1 MLVDPLYPEFST
13 NYNLL
18 LKTFMKRPVDLYPD
32 DIGVVYRNPVTG
44 LFLRLTWREWFERT
58 SRLAMVL
65 RARLGVQPGEKRQ
78 PGDRMGTLATNHHRH
93 LELYY
98 AVPGCG
104 AVLHPINVRLSVDHI
119 VHTINHAGDRILFVD
134 DQFWPLLESI
144 YDRIEGTVEKFVY
157 MSDQPGL
164 PRTGIN
170 PVYEYEALIRE
181 EYDEFNWPDF
191 HEDTYATLCYT
202 TGTTGLPK
210 GVMFTHRQLYLQ
222 NLHVLAGNALNT
234 DPSYPQLGEA
244 EVPLLITPLYH
255 AHGWGL
261 PFLSVFSANKMVL
274 PGTFTAEGFCELVE
288 KEKVTSAAVAPTVLA
303 MIIEYKN
310 LQRYDLT
317 SLKALAVGGGPLPL
331 GLKLKAAKIFPGFK
345 ATSGYGSTETGR
357 CMRAFVKKT
366 VLDWPE
372 DKMDESRGKTGLP
385 VPGVEMRIVDER
397 GNPVPRD
404 NETTGEILVRSPWV
418 MGQYLNNP
426 EKTAEV
432 WRDGWFHTGDVA
444 KIDWEG
450 YVTIADRMS
459 DMIRSGS
466 EVVPTVLLEDLTS
479 SADFILEAAYVG
491 IPDEKWGQRPL
502 ALVSLLPGAEEKE
515 EEVYKFLLAE
525 GVKKG
530 KITNWM
536 LPDYILI
543 TSRIPKTS
551 VGKFDKIAI
560 KNQLA
565 ELLPRAKKIKCP
577 GLEN

>member
-1 MLVDPLYPEFST
+1 MVVEPLYPEFST

-18 LKTFMKRPVDLYPD
+18 LKAFMKRPVDIYPNE
-32 DIGVVYRNPVTG
+32 IGVVYRNPVSG
-44 LFLRLTWREWFERT
+44 RFLRLTWLEWYGRT
-58 SRLAMVL
+58 GRLAMAL
-65 RARLGVQPGEKRQ
+65 RGTLGVQPGEGRR
-78 PGDRMGTLATNHHRH
+78 PGDRIGTLAMNHHRH

-104 AVLHPINVRLSVDHI
+104 AVLHPINVRLSLDHI
-119 VHTINHAGDRILFVD
+119 VHTINNAEDSILFVD
-134 DQFWPLLESI
+134 DHFWPLLDSI
-144 YDRIEGTVEKFVY
+144 HDRIKNTVEKFVY

-164 PRTGIN
+164 PETRIE
-170 PVYEYEALIRE
+170 PVYEYEALIE
-181 EYDEFNWPDF
+181 GESQEMDWPDL

-222 NLHVLAGNALNT
+222 NLHVLAGNALDT
-234 DPSYPQLGEA
+234 DPSSPHLGEA
-244 EVPLLITPLYH
+244 EVPLLITPMYH

-261 PFLSVFSANKMVL
+261 PFLSVFSANKVVL
-274 PGTFTAEGFCELVE
+274 PGSFTAEGFCELVE

-310 LQRYDLT
+310 LPQYDLS
-317 SLKALAVGGGPLPL
+317 SLKALAVGGGALPL
-331 GLKLKAAKIFPGFK
+331 GLKMKAAKIFPGFK

-366 VLDWPE
+366 VLNWPE
-372 DKMDESRGKTGLP
+372 EKLDESRGKTGLP
-385 VPGVEMRIVDER
+385 VPGVELRIVDEK
-397 GNPVPRD
+397 GNSVPRD

-418 MGQYLNNP
+418 MGQYIDAP

-444 KIDWEG
+444 KIDSEG
-450 YVTIADRMS
+450 YVTIADRKS
-459 DMIRSGS
+459 DMIRSGA
-466 EVVPTVLLEDLTS
+466 EMVPTVLLEDLTS
-479 SADFILEAAYVG
+479 TAEFILEAAYVG
-491 IPDEKWGQRPL
+491 IPDEKWGQRPM
-502 ALVSLLPGAEEKE
+502 ALVSLVPGAGEKE
-515 EEVYKFLLAE
+515 EDVFQFLQTE
-525 GVKKG
+525 GVDKG

-543 TSRIPKTS
+543 TSKIPKTS

-560 KNQLA
+560 KNQLE
-565 ELLPRAKKIKCP
+565 ELLPLAKKVK
-577 GLEN
+577 

>member
-1 MLVDPLYPEFST
+1 MVVEPLYPEFST

-18 LKTFMKRPVDLYPD
+18 LKGFMKRPVDLYPN
-32 DIGVVYRNPVTG
+32 DIGVVYRNPG
-44 LFLRLTWREWFERT
+44 SGRFFRLTWLEWYGRT
-58 SRLAMVL
+58 GRLAMAL
-65 RARLGVQPGEKRQ
+65 MGKLGIKAGEARQ
-78 PGDRMGTLATNHHRH
+78 PGDRAGTLALNHHRH

-104 AVLHPINVRLSVDHI
+104 AVLHPINVRLSLDHI
-119 VHTINHAGDRILFVD
+119 VHTINHAQDKILFVD
-134 DQFWPLLESI
+134 NQFWPLLETI
-144 YDRIEGTVEKFVY
+144 YDRIKGTVQKFVY

-164 PRTGIN
+164 PQTRIE

-181 EYDEFNWPDF
+181 ESHDFDWPDF

-222 NLHVLAGNALNT
+222 NLHVLAGNALDT
-234 DPSYPQLGEA
+234 DPSSPHLGEA

-261 PFLSVFSANKMVL
+261 PFLSVFSANKVVL
-274 PGTFTAEGFCELVE
+274 PGTFTVEGFCELVE

-310 LQRYDLT
+310 LPQYDLS
-317 SLKALAVGGGPLPL
+317 SLKALAVGGGALPL

-372 DKMDESRGKTGLP
+372 EKMDESRGKTGLP
-385 VPGVEMRIVDER
+385 VPGVELRIVDEK
-397 GNPVPRD
+397 GKPIPRD

-418 MGQYLNNP
+418 MGQYINAP

-444 KIDWEG
+444 KVDQEG
-450 YVTIADRMS
+450 YVTIADRKS
-459 DMIRSGS
+459 DMIRSGA
-466 EVVPTVLLEDLTS
+466 EMVPTVLLEDLTS
-479 SADFILEAAYVG
+479 TAEFILEAAYVG
-491 IPDEKWGQRPL
+491 IPDEKWGQRPM
-502 ALVSLLPGAEEKE
+502 ALVSLVPGAEERE
-515 EEVYKFLLAE
+515 EDVFQFLQTE
-525 GVKKG
+525 GVGKG

-536 LPDYILI
+536 LPEYILI
-543 TSRIPKTS
+543 TSKIPKTS

-560 KNQLA
+560 KNRLT
-565 ELLPRAKKIKCP
+565 ELLPQAKKLK
-577 GLEN
+577 